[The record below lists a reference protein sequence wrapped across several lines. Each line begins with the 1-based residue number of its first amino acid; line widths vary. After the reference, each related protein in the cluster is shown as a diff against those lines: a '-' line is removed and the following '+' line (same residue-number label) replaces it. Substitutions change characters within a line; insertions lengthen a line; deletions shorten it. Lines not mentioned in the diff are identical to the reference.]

1 MKKLVIFG
9 TSSFAQIAYEYFTYD
24 SDYEVGAFSAER
36 KYMRLREMLKLSIIP
51 FEEMEKWFN
60 PEKNE
65 MFLAIGYGQ
74 LNRLKERIFR
84 QAKEKGYSL
93 VTYVS
98 SKSFIWRNA
107 IIGENCFV
115 FEDNVI
121 QPFVRIGDNNTFWS
135 GNHIG
140 HHSMIG
146 NHNFFS
152 SHVVLSGNCQVGDR
166 CFFGV
171 NSTIA
176 NGLKIANDCVI
187 GASSNIIKDLEP
199 GGVYIGNPA
208 KRIGE
213 TNEMAEIG

>member
-1 MKKLVIFG
+1 VKKLIIFG
-9 TSSFAQIAYEYFTYD
+9 TSLFSQIAYEYFTYD
-24 SDYEVGAFSAER
+24 SDYEVIAFSIER
-36 KYMRLREMLKLSIIP
+36 KYMRVRKRLKLPVIP
-51 FEEMEKWFN
+51 FEEVGKWFS

-84 QAKEKGYSL
+84 QAKEKEYSL
-93 VTYVS
+93 VAYVS
-98 SKSFIWRNA
+98 SKSFVWRNVVM
-107 IIGENCFV
+107 GENCFV
-115 FEDNVI
+115 FEGNVI
-121 QPFVRIGDNNTFWS
+121 QPFVKIGDGNTFWS

-140 HHSMIG
+140 HHSAVG

-176 NGLKIANDCVI
+176 NGLEIGSDCVI
-187 GASSNIIKDLEP
+187 GAASNVTKDLEA
-199 GGVYIGNPA
+199 GGIYIGNPA

-213 TNEMAEIG
+213 TNEMAEIR